1 MRVALTVARPP
12 APRRDVATVEQKL
25 CSYCGL
31 CVTHCPYGARVLDEE
46 ARIAHVID
54 HLCQGCGVCV
64 VICPNGASLQPA
76 NEPMQMLAL
85 VDAALAE

>member
-1 MRVALTVARPP
+1 LIVARSPE
-12 APRRDVATVEQKL
+12 PRRDVAAVVQKL

-46 ARIAHVID
+46 ERFARVIE

-64 VICPNGASLQPA
+64 VVCPNGASRQPA
-76 NEPMQMLAL
+76 LEPTRVLAM